1 MSKTVKCPRWGCDGV
16 GIPVD
21 TKKKFSFGKAIVGNT
36 VGGLFGPVGAI
47 VGTATGI
54 NGKNGEN
61 NFCVFKMWEGIR
73 EENLVVC
80 FSLFDSFIIRYIRHK
95 ISNNI

>member
-1 MSKTVKCPRWGCDGV
+1 MANVKCPIRGCEGI

-36 VGGLFGPVGAI
+36 IGGVLGGPLGAV

-54 NGKNGEN
+54 KGKRGKTK
-61 NFCVFKMWEGIR
+61 FVCSKCGYVFER
-73 EENLVVC
+73 
-80 FSLFDSFIIRYIRHK
+80 K
-95 ISNNI
+95 I